1 MYEHKK
7 VVQSRRLR
15 PYVNLALVGR
25 AGFSCG
31 QERAGTARA
40 ALMPSGWK
48 VRPAAPMCAFVSH
61 LPLLYS
67 FREHFCSPKVP
78 FHGVAAGHPVG
89 CGVVLRPR
97 TALTVPT
104 WPRRTGAA
112 RGRAGAALSRLWGCD
127 GAVTHCGLRGEN
139 SRCSCCRGRHKGPL
153 CGKTKSLCVTA
164 ADTLEP
170 RSARQHKSRLASYC
184 LFM

>member
-48 VRPAAPMCAFVSH
+48 VRPAAPMCAFVSR

-67 FREHFCSPKVP
+67 FREHFGSPKVP

-89 CGVVLRPR
+89 CGVVSAPSHRADSTDVAPAHR
-97 TALTVPT
+97 GC
-104 WPRRTGAA
+104 TGQSW
-112 RGRAGAALSRLWGCD
+112 GRAKP
-127 GAVTHCGLRGEN
+127 VMGLR
-139 SRCSCCRGRHKGPL
+139 RGGHPL
-153 CGKTKSLCVTA
+153 RITGREQSVLLLQGKAQRAIVREDKISVC
-164 ADTLEP
+164 D
-170 RSARQHKSRLASYC
+170 RG
-184 LFM
+184 